1 MVRMEWVLIVGKRL
15 EVSILSGLPAGALW
29 GGDLDGGIWT
39 AGCRA
44 GKLWVVA
51 CLGSLQMQL

>member
-39 AGCRA
+39 AG
-44 GKLWVVA
+44 KWWWMLWVVA
-51 CLGSLQMQL
+51 WLGSLQKQL